1 MDLKI
6 FDNRQLYNFLK
17 ENDVAVLSL
26 FGSSARNEKK
36 KTSDIDLLVKFKKR
50 KSLLAFVRLEREL
63 SKLLGKKV
71 DLVTENSI
79 SPHLMDLVAKDA
91 RIVYDEKE

>member
-6 FDNRQLYNFLK
+6 FNNSRIQSLLK
-17 ENDVAVLSL
+17 ENDVAILSL
-26 FGSSARNEKK
+26 FGSSVRDEEKS
-36 KTSDIDLLVKFKKR
+36 TSDIDLIVRFSKK
-50 KSLLAFVRLEREL
+50 KSLLAFIRFEREL
-63 SKLLGKKV
+63 SNIIGKKV

-79 SPHLMDLVAKDA
+79 SPHLKSLINKDA